1 MQKSIK
7 HIFIFIFVIWGHSAM
22 GQLAP
27 DRYVWIQIEAQPTL
41 AAAMTRIKTYRQ
53 EISNV
58 VGFKIEGG
66 WFGIALGPYKTDAA
80 DALLAKLKKSELIPL
95 DSFVAR
101 GITYGR
107 QFYAPRS
114 SIPELTTAQSLTE
127 TKTDPATELSGTDN
141 LELTKI
147 SENKTVPKSDA
158 EANPKT
164 GLSDAEKLELTKI
177 SESALTFDEKRYLQ
191 RALAWASHYQGKID
205 GLYGP
210 ETRRAMKDWQIENK
224 YPKTGF
230 LTQAQRGIILNNFT
244 PVMTRLNLVPM
255 TSLRAGITLLVPRG
269 IVGPAQYEP
278 PFVRFE
284 ATDTSNTQII
294 LISQVGDA
302 KRLRALFE
310 VIQTLNIVP
319 KGGVQKQD
327 KTGFSIET
335 SNNELFTTGFAKLI
349 DGEIKGAILVW
360 PTKDEAQ
367 RLRLKEQIFG
377 SFDSFKGV
385 LPEAEFFET
394 GLLPKDILSGLQIR
408 QPIFARSGVFLNAQG
423 MVLTASQDLEICGS
437 IEVGFGTQ
445 VKIKASNSYV
455 TVLSPIEN
463 ISPPA
468 ISSFQLGPLKAP
480 RQITAGGYSYGGS
493 LGSPTL
499 TRGLLQ
505 DLKDLANDRNLSRL
519 EINTLP
525 GDVGGPIYDSGGAV
539 IGILLPKRED
549 PNRQLPDDVHFAANL
564 DLITSL
570 LDEENIQLSS
580 TETKVHSD
588 LISLSK
594 TAKNTIAL
602 VKCWE

>member
-7 HIFIFIFVIWGHSAM
+7 HIFIFIFVIWGYSAM

-27 DRYVWIQIEAQPTL
+27 DRYVWIQIEAQPNR
-41 AAAMTRIKTYRQ
+41 AAAMARIKTYKQ

-58 VGFKIEGG
+58 VGFEIEGG
-66 WFGIALGPYKTDAA
+66 WFGIALGPYKSDAA
-80 DALLAKLKKSELIPL
+80 DTLLAKLKKSELIPR

-101 GITYGR
+101 GVTYGR

-114 SIPELTTAQSLTE
+114 SIPKLATAQSLTE
-127 TKTDPATELSGTDN
+127 TKTDLETELSGTDN

-147 SENKTVPKSDA
+147 SEN
-158 EANPKT
+158 
-164 GLSDAEKLELTKI
+164 
-177 SESALTFDEKRYLQ
+177 ALTFDEKRYLQ

-224 YPKTGF
+224 YPKTGVM
-230 LTQAQRGIILNNFT
+230 TPSQRGIILNNFT
-244 PVMTRLNLVPM
+244 PVMTRLNLAPV
-255 TSLRAGITLLVPRG
+255 TNLRAGITLLVPRG
-269 IVGPAQYEP
+269 IMGSAQYDA

-284 ATDTSNTQII
+284 ATDSSNTQII

-319 KGGVQKQD
+319 KGGALKLD
-327 KTGFSIET
+327 EAGFSIET

-377 SFDSFKGV
+377 SFDNFKGV

-408 QPIFARSGVFLNAQG
+408 QPIFARSGIFLNAQG

-455 TVLSPIEN
+455 TVLSPMEN

-480 RQITAGGYSYGGS
+480 RRITAGGYSYGGS

-505 DLKDLANDRNLSRL
+505 DLKDLTNDRNISRL

-525 GDVGGPIYDSGGAV
+525 GDAGGPIYNSGGAV

-564 DLITSL
+564 DLIISL

-588 LISLSK
+588 LVNLSK
-594 TAKNTIAL
+594 TAKNSIAL
-602 VKCWE
+602 VKCWD

>member
-7 HIFIFIFVIWGHSAM
+7 HIFIFIFVIWGYSAM

-27 DRYVWIQIEAQPTL
+27 DRYVWIQIEAQPNR
-41 AAAMTRIKTYRQ
+41 AAAMARIKTYKQ

-58 VGFKIEGG
+58 VGFEIEGG
-66 WFGIALGPYKTDAA
+66 WFGIALGPYKSDAA
-80 DALLAKLKKSELIPL
+80 DTLLAKLKKSELIPR

-101 GITYGR
+101 GVTYGR

-114 SIPELTTAQSLTE
+114 SIPKLATAQSLTE
-127 TKTDPATELSGTDN
+127 TKTDLETELSGTDN

-147 SENKTVPKSDA
+147 SEN
-158 EANPKT
+158 
-164 GLSDAEKLELTKI
+164 
-177 SESALTFDEKRYLQ
+177 ALTFDEKRYLQ

-224 YPKTGF
+224 YPKTGVM
-230 LTQAQRGIILNNFT
+230 TPSQRGIILNNFT
-244 PVMTRLNLVPM
+244 PVMTRLNLAPV
-255 TSLRAGITLLVPRG
+255 TNLRAGITLLVPRG
-269 IVGPAQYEP
+269 IMGSAQYDA

-284 ATDTSNTQII
+284 ATDSSNTQII

-319 KGGVQKQD
+319 KGGALKLD
-327 KTGFSIET
+327 EAGFSIET

-408 QPIFARSGVFLNAQG
+408 QPIFARSGIFLNAQG

-455 TVLSPIEN
+455 TVLSPMEN

-480 RQITAGGYSYGGS
+480 RRITAGGYSYGGS

-505 DLKDLANDRNLSRL
+505 DLKDLTNDRNISRL

-525 GDVGGPIYDSGGAV
+525 GDAGGPIYNSGGAV

-549 PNRQLPDDVHFAANL
+549 PNRKLPDDVHFAANL
-564 DLITSL
+564 DLIISL

-588 LISLSK
+588 LVNLSK
-594 TAKNTIAL
+594 TAKNSIAL
-602 VKCWE
+602 VKCWD

>member
-7 HIFIFIFVIWGHSAM
+7 HIFIFIFVIWGYSAM

-27 DRYVWIQIEAQPTL
+27 DRYVWIQIEAQPNR
-41 AAAMTRIKTYRQ
+41 AAAMARIKTYKQ

-58 VGFKIEGG
+58 VGFEIEGG
-66 WFGIALGPYKTDAA
+66 WFGIALGPYKSDAA
-80 DALLAKLKKSELIPL
+80 DTLLAKLKKSELIPR

-101 GITYGR
+101 GVTYGR

-114 SIPELTTAQSLTE
+114 SIPKLATAQSLTE
-127 TKTDPATELSGTDN
+127 TKTDLETELSGTDN

-147 SENKTVPKSDA
+147 SEN
-158 EANPKT
+158 
-164 GLSDAEKLELTKI
+164 
-177 SESALTFDEKRYLQ
+177 ALTFDEKRYLQ

-224 YPKTGF
+224 YPKTGVM
-230 LTQAQRGIILNNFT
+230 TPSQRGIILNNFT
-244 PVMTRLNLVPM
+244 PVMTRLNLAPV
-255 TSLRAGITLLVPRG
+255 TNLRAGITLLVPRG
-269 IVGPAQYEP
+269 IMGSAQYDA

-284 ATDTSNTQII
+284 ATDSSNTQII

-319 KGGVQKQD
+319 KGGALKLD
-327 KTGFSIET
+327 EAGFSIET

-408 QPIFARSGVFLNAQG
+408 QPIFARSGIFLNAQG

-455 TVLSPIEN
+455 TVLSPMEN

-480 RQITAGGYSYGGS
+480 RRITAGGYSYGGS

-505 DLKDLANDRNLSRL
+505 DLKDLANDRNISRL

-525 GDVGGPIYDSGGAV
+525 GDAGGPIYNSGGAV

-564 DLITSL
+564 DLIISL

-588 LISLSK
+588 LVNLSK
-594 TAKNTIAL
+594 TAKNSIAL
-602 VKCWE
+602 VKCWD

>member
-7 HIFIFIFVIWGHSAM
+7 HIFIFIFVIWGYSAM

-27 DRYVWIQIEAQPTL
+27 DRYVWIQIEAQPNR
-41 AAAMTRIKTYRQ
+41 AAAMARIKTYKQ

-58 VGFKIEGG
+58 VGFEIEGG
-66 WFGIALGPYKTDAA
+66 WFGIALGPYKSDAA
-80 DALLAKLKKSELIPL
+80 DTLLAKLKKSELIPR

-101 GITYGR
+101 GVTYGR

-114 SIPELTTAQSLTE
+114 SIPKLATAQSLTE
-127 TKTDPATELSGTDN
+127 TKTDLETELSGTDN

-147 SENKTVPKSDA
+147 SEN
-158 EANPKT
+158 
-164 GLSDAEKLELTKI
+164 
-177 SESALTFDEKRYLQ
+177 ALTFDEKRYLQ

-224 YPKTGF
+224 YPKTGVM
-230 LTQAQRGIILNNFT
+230 TPSQRGIILNNFT
-244 PVMTRLNLVPM
+244 PVMTRLNLAPV
-255 TSLRAGITLLVPRG
+255 TNLRAGITLLVPRG
-269 IVGPAQYEP
+269 IMGSAQYDA

-319 KGGVQKQD
+319 KGGALKLD
-327 KTGFSIET
+327 EAGFSIET

-408 QPIFARSGVFLNAQG
+408 QPIFARSGIFLNAQG

-455 TVLSPIEN
+455 TVLSPMEN

-480 RQITAGGYSYGGS
+480 RRITAGGYSYGGS

-505 DLKDLANDRNLSRL
+505 DLKDLTNDRNISRL

-525 GDVGGPIYDSGGAV
+525 GDAGGPIYNSGGAV

-564 DLITSL
+564 DLIISL

-588 LISLSK
+588 LVNLSK
-594 TAKNTIAL
+594 TAKNSIAL

>member
-7 HIFIFIFVIWGHSAM
+7 HIFIFIFVIWGYSAM

-27 DRYVWIQIEAQPTL
+27 DRYVWIQIEAQPNR
-41 AAAMTRIKTYRQ
+41 AAAMARIKTYKQ

-58 VGFKIEGG
+58 VGFEIEGG
-66 WFGIALGPYKTDAA
+66 WFGIALGPYKSDAA
-80 DALLAKLKKSELIPL
+80 DTLLAKLKKSELIPR

-101 GITYGR
+101 GVTYGR

-114 SIPELTTAQSLTE
+114 SIPKLATAQSLTE
-127 TKTDPATELSGTDN
+127 TKTDLETELSGTDN

-147 SENKTVPKSDA
+147 SEN
-158 EANPKT
+158 
-164 GLSDAEKLELTKI
+164 
-177 SESALTFDEKRYLQ
+177 ALTFDEKRYLQ

-224 YPKTGF
+224 YPKTGIM
-230 LTQAQRGIILNNFT
+230 TPSQRGIILNNFT
-244 PVMTRLNLVPM
+244 PVMTRLNLAPV
-255 TSLRAGITLLVPRG
+255 TNLRAGITLLVPRG
-269 IVGPAQYEP
+269 IMGSAQYDA

-284 ATDTSNTQII
+284 ATDSSNTQII

-319 KGGVQKQD
+319 KGGALKLD
-327 KTGFSIET
+327 EAGFSIET

-408 QPIFARSGVFLNAQG
+408 QPIFARSGIFLNAQG

-455 TVLSPIEN
+455 TVLSPMEN

-480 RQITAGGYSYGGS
+480 RRITAGGYSYGGS

-505 DLKDLANDRNLSRL
+505 DLKDLTNDRNISRL

-525 GDVGGPIYDSGGAV
+525 GDAGGPIYNSGGAV

-564 DLITSL
+564 DLIISL

-588 LISLSK
+588 LVNLSK
-594 TAKNTIAL
+594 TAKNSIAL
-602 VKCWE
+602 VKCWD

>member
-7 HIFIFIFVIWGHSAM
+7 HIFIFIFVIWGYSAM

-27 DRYVWIQIEAQPTL
+27 DRYVWIQIEAQPNR
-41 AAAMTRIKTYRQ
+41 AAAMARIKTYKQ

-58 VGFKIEGG
+58 VGFEIEGG
-66 WFGIALGPYKTDAA
+66 WFGIALGPYKSDAA
-80 DALLAKLKKSELIPL
+80 DTLLAKLKKSELIPR

-101 GITYGR
+101 GVTYGR

-114 SIPELTTAQSLTE
+114 SIPKLATAQSLTE
-127 TKTDPATELSGTDN
+127 TKTDLETELSGTDN

-147 SENKTVPKSDA
+147 SEN
-158 EANPKT
+158 
-164 GLSDAEKLELTKI
+164 
-177 SESALTFDEKRYLQ
+177 ALTFDEKRYLQ

-224 YPKTGF
+224 YPKTGVM
-230 LTQAQRGIILNNFT
+230 TPSQRGIILNNFT
-244 PVMTRLNLVPM
+244 PVMTRLNLAPV
-255 TSLRAGITLLVPRG
+255 TNLRAGITLLVPRG
-269 IVGPAQYEP
+269 IMGSAQYDA

-319 KGGVQKQD
+319 KGGALKLD
-327 KTGFSIET
+327 EAGFSIET

-408 QPIFARSGVFLNAQG
+408 QPIFARSGIFLNAQG

-455 TVLSPIEN
+455 TVLSPMEN

-480 RQITAGGYSYGGS
+480 RRITAGGYSYGGS

-505 DLKDLANDRNLSRL
+505 DLKDLANDRNISRL

-525 GDVGGPIYDSGGAV
+525 GDAGGPIYNSGGAV

-564 DLITSL
+564 DLIISL

-588 LISLSK
+588 LVNLSK
-594 TAKNTIAL
+594 TAKNSIAL